1 MEISQL
7 QNALLV
13 YGDWLTN
20 QLILFENLFKPRQLP
35 SATSKHCFEQPAA
48 RFLVCSLIFIEY
60 KTHKKCPQARFL
72 FLACRHFFYYQYLT
86 LVFPKV
92 HSILKICRNLN
103 ILRISRFS
111 LLTLRL
117 YLDYTLNA
125 FMAPV
130 S

>member
-7 QNALLV
+7 QNALFAF
-13 YGDWLTN
+13 GDWLTN
-20 QLILFENLFKPRQLP
+20 QLILFENLFKPRRLP

-60 KTHKKCPQARFL
+60 KTHKKCPQARF
-72 FLACRHFFYYQYLT
+72 FLACRHFFCFQYLN

-117 YLDYTLNA
+117 YLNYTLNT
-125 FMAPV
+125 FMTPV